1 VISKAAKIAKIIKP
15 YWFWLFMIPLIST
28 LSLGTVSLFEFKSLI
43 KNVVYL
49 ILGISIVWSLLLLL
63 FTAQFAGPEEFSF
76 SSLLLK
82 HIGRDN
88 LAGKAI
94 ETYRVVT
101 DNIASVITI
110 AFVLYFGITI
120 PVEIYAYIFK

>member
-28 LSLGTVSLFEFKSLI
+28 LSLGAVSLFEFKSLI